1 MDWAEALK
9 TRFSVLCVVMMVRID
24 WLRDVGT
31 GFGQPVL
38 AIALEFGVLFDE
50 KWWMVRMDWADGGE
64 RNGWEGC
71 GGRKEGKGGWGKDKL
86 GRICVQVFVE
96 VISRV

>member
-1 MDWAEALK
+1 
-9 TRFSVLCVVMMVRID
+9 MMGRID
-24 WLRDVGT
+24 WLRDVDA
-31 GFGQPVL
+31 GFGQAVL
-38 AIALEFGVLFDE
+38 AIALEIWVNLEG
-50 KWWMVRMDWADGGE
+50 KRRMVRLDWADGGE